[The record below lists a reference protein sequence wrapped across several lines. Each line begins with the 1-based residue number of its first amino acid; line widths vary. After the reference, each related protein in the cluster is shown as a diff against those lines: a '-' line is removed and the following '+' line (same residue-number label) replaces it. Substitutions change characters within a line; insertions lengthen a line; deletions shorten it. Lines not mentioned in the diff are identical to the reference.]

1 MFEMFEIKPKV
12 IICME
17 VEECNMGRERM
28 AGDEPGGYIRVLQ
41 RNRTIGR

>member
-1 MFEMFEIKPKV
+1 MFEIKPKM

-28 AGDEPGGYIRVLQ
+28 ARDELGGCIRVLQ